1 MTNVFILED
10 SLERIKLFKEV
21 LENKFDL
28 TFSANVEEA
37 KKLLQAKKYDVV
49 FFDHDLDDKIFVN
62 SNDPN
67 TGYQLAKWIEEKGM
81 RFDQVVIHSLNPV
94 GAERIKKRAENFS
107 DNVEKIPFT
116 VLIRKLRA

>member
-1 MTNVFILED
+1 MEIFILED
-10 SLERIKLFKEV
+10 SAERIKFFKKT
-21 LENKFDL
+21 LESKHNL
-28 TFSANVEEA
+28 TFSDNVEEA
-37 KKLLQAKKYDVV
+37 KKLLQVKKYDVI
-49 FFDHDLDDKIFVN
+49 FFDHDLDNKVFVS